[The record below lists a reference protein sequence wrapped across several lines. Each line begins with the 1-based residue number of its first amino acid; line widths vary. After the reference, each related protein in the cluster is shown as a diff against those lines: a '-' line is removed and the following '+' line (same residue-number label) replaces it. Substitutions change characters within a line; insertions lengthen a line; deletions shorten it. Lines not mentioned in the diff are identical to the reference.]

1 MHERDQDT
9 DFSLLIVRKLLRTNS
24 RHVKVVLMSATF
36 ACDLFSQ
43 YFALPVRDRL
53 EPAPVV
59 TVDEAPHSVSEYYV
73 EDIKELGQVNQS
85 TGRGI

>member
-1 MHERDQDT
+1 
-9 DFSLLIVRKLLRTNS
+9 
-24 RHVKVVLMSATF
+24 MSATF
-36 ACDLFSQ
+36 DCDLFAQ

-85 TGRGI
+85 TVRGILGGVCTYKS